1 MSDEATE
8 EASGREREVLR
19 TRRES
24 RERLGDRAFAL
35 NLEQALGVPEPDPTS
50 AIREEFGGLEPDTLG
65 EEHRTVAGNPFEIR
79 RDDGAVIPVQRDA
92 NDGLQCFVQHAVIG
106 RLFTRPRSTPATE

>member
-35 NLEQALGVPEPDPTS
+35 NLEQALGVSEPDPTS
-50 AIREEFGGLEPDTLG
+50 AIREEFGGLD
-65 EEHRTVAGNPFEIR
+65 RTRSARTAG
-79 RDDGAVIPVQRDA
+79 
-92 NDGLQCFVQHAVIG
+92 
-106 RLFTRPRSTPATE
+106 RSRAASC

>member
-35 NLEQALGVPEPDPTS
+35 NLEQALGVPKPDPTS
-50 AIREEFGGLEPDTLG
+50 AIREFGSSPT
-65 EEHRTVAGNPFEIR
+65 RR
-79 RDDGAVIPVQRDA
+79 RDAGP
-92 NDGLQCFVQHAVIG
+92 
-106 RLFTRPRSTPATE
+106 SPAASC

>member
-35 NLEQALGVPEPDPTS
+35 NLVQALGVGE
-50 AIREEFGGLEPDTLG
+50 ADT
-65 EEHRTVAGNPFEIR
+65 
-79 RDDGAVIPVQRDA
+79 
-92 NDGLQCFVQHAVIG
+92 
-106 RLFTRPRSTPATE
+106 